1 MRSGQCILGIG
12 SFLRLA
18 PHVDSGSTNLMVKP
32 ADSGPKFDMPATYR
46 ISFRGYLPQSWS
58 DRLNGMTIATCDEA
72 SEEPVTV
79 LSGWLPDQAALIGV
93 LNTLY
98 NLHFPLLSVELAADG

>member
-1 MRSGQCILGIG
+1 
-12 SFLRLA
+12 
-18 PHVDSGSTNLMVKP
+18 MVKP
-32 ADSGPKFDMPATYR
+32 TNPGPEFDMPASYR
-46 ISFRGYLPQSWS
+46 ITFRGYLHRSWS
-58 DRLNGMTIATCDEA
+58 DRLGGMALVTCDEA

-98 NLHFPLLSVELAADG
+98 NLHLTLLSVELAVS